1 MRGKEDYNIVSS
13 EETHIGRFDIVFD
26 RIERDGAVHPY
37 SYVKMKPGVGVLAFY
52 EGKLV
57 LLKQYRYIWDM
68 WMWEIPGGAVDEGET
83 PKEAAVREIEEETGF
98 VVTKCEEIGICY
110 PSIGATKE
118 IQHLFYAECTLGNG
132 QHMDSL
138 ESIDVELI
146 EVEKFEQMIRN
157 GEFSHG
163 MGLSAWTQYK
173 LGRHF

>member
-83 PKEAAVREIEEETGF
+83 PKMPADIDASQMTDEQFHAKLQKGYNDYLEGNTVDAKETF
-98 VVTKCEEIGICY
+98 KKFT
-110 PSIGATKE
+110 
-118 IQHLFYAECTLGNG
+118 
-132 QHMDSL
+132 
-138 ESIDVELI
+138 ESH
-146 EVEKFEQMIRN
+146 
-157 GEFSHG
+157 S
-163 MGLSAWTQYK
+163 
-173 LGRHF
+173 